1 MAFSYIDE
9 SNIGDAYDE
18 SLQKYQ
24 AVLSGID
31 ELERI
36 ALNKPKSNI
45 PDGLPTVTDG
55 TTASYVQSRPKSVI
69 QQLPTGLVT
78 SLDKDKDLADVAN
91 LVLTE
96 EILPNANTT
105 GSVIQKSW
113 GALSKAMTYGSQPA
127 YCFYTQH
134 GNYFGADFKLP
145 YIKDVI
151 LESGKVYDKDCNVI
165 FLRAWYQP
173 SDIKYLIYREKQL
186 AKHGIESGWRLDK
199 LTQLEAKEKTDESKT
214 PAEKEKNLETGGI
227 QIIFA
232 FQQGVGATFYGYSPD
247 NNEVVYS
254 TVNPDPRGII
264 PIHFIYHDMDMSN
277 PIGRGAVELVA
288 GLQNMLDSEMQMYQ
302 YAQALGL
309 NPPLIKRG
317 SFDTST
323 IRFKVNAIWDLGA
336 DQNASI
342 SPANIST
349 NATNNFSNNYGL
361 IKSQILNL
369 NNSNDTS
376 VSAEVGNPGFSK
388 TDSGVKAQ
396 QERVGVSDNHL
407 RKQFEGWFGDVCETM
422 LNIHFA
428 LSEGEQEVDLTQE
441 YIKRRKLE
449 DSEFDASTAVVD
461 YNKKLKGFKF
471 KVDASTSKLKDDE
484 QSMENLKGILEL
496 AQSDPELGQIIRK
509 DQLLK
514 RMINKSGVDDP
525 EELVIDLDQNN
536 NGIADSEEQYE

>member
-1 MAFSYIDE
+1 MAFSFIDE

-18 SLQKYQ
+18 SLRKYQ

-31 ELERI
+31 EFERI
-36 ALNKPKSNI
+36 ALNKPKPNI
-45 PDGLPTVTDG
+45 PAGLPNVTDG
-55 TTASYVQSRPKSVI
+55 TTASYIQSRSKSVI

-78 SLDKDKDLADVAN
+78 SLDKDKDLADIAN

-151 LESGKVYDKDCNVI
+151 LEAGKVYDKDCNVI

-173 SDIKYLIYREKQL
+173 SDIKYLIRREKQL
-186 AKHGIESGWRLDK
+186 VKQGIKSGWRLDK
-199 LTQLEAKEKTDESKT
+199 LTQLEAKDKTDESKS
-214 PAEKEKNLETGGI
+214 PAEREKNLEVGGI
-227 QIIFA
+227 EIIFA
-232 FQQGVGATFYGYSPD
+232 FQKGVGATFYGYSPET
-247 NNEVVYS
+247 NEVVYS

-302 YAQALGL
+302 YAQALSL

-349 NATNNFSNNYGL
+349 NGITNFSNNYGL

-388 TDSGVKAQ
+388 TDTGVKAQ

-428 LSEGEQEVDLTQE
+428 LSEGKQEVDLTQE

-496 AQSDPELGQIIRK
+496 AQSDPELGQLIRK